1 MQVEYRVEDTQ
12 FEVPALTIQPL
23 VENAIRHGVRSRED
37 GLVIVSTAPEAGG
50 HRVTVA
56 DNGVGFDPKQ
66 QLSTEEL
73 HIGIRNVKE
82 RVEQMCGGELILT
95 SEVGKGTSVTMLFP
109 DGSQRGSK
117 EAGK

>member
-1 MQVEYRVEDTQ
+1 MEYRIEDTQ

-37 GLVIVSTAPEAGG
+37 GLVIVSTACEAGE
-50 HRVTVA
+50 HRVTVT

-66 QLSTEEL
+66 QSTEEP
-73 HIGIRNVKE
+73 HIGLRNVKE
-82 RVEQMCGGELILT
+82 RVERMCGGELILT

-109 DGSQRGSK
+109 DGAQRGSK
-117 EAGK
+117 EARQ